1 MPPVRSGIAACSAQL
16 VPALRAQP
24 ALSAVDVFVDE
35 PVAAANALVYSAHQ
49 FPWRHR
55 ETPYDWT
62 VYQLGNSSHHDSL
75 WPYLF
80 RFPGLTVLHDLH
92 LHHARAAALLRTRRY
107 ADYRAEFAANHP
119 DAPPEAA
126 ELAVSGFD
134 SHLYYMWPMV
144 RLVVQASK
152 LSAVHSRE
160 MADRLRSDSGS
171 DRIECLRLSQ
181 GTLVPKERGR
191 AARRDVR
198 AHYHIAADAVT
209 FGCFGGLTPDKRLPQ
224 ILDAFRAVRAYV
236 PEACLMLAGAQV
248 EHYDLVADVHARDLQ
263 DSVVVTGYLET
274 DEQLTDC
281 IAAVDVTLNLRW
293 PTARELSGPWLRSLA
308 AGKPSIVMDV
318 LQLVDIPTLDP
329 RTWSKSAGGAPPE
342 QEPVAVAIDILDEDH
357 SLRLAM
363 RRLAEDAELRQ
374 TLGSAAQSYW
384 KREHSPEAMLADY
397 LRLMAAAGAMPA
409 PPRGSLP
416 EHLVDDG
423 TRLLQQL
430 VAPFGIAA
438 PLG

>member
-1 MPPVRSGIAACSAQL
+1 M
-16 VPALRAQP
+16 
-24 ALSAVDVFVDE
+24 
-35 PVAAANALVYSAHQ
+35 
-49 FPWRHR
+49 
-55 ETPYDWT
+55 
-62 VYQLGNSSHHDSL
+62 HD
-75 WPYLF
+75 P
-80 RFPGLTVLHDLH
+80 H

-119 DAPPEAA
+119 DSPPEAA

-181 GTLVPKERGR
+181 GTLVPKERER

-198 AHYHIAADAVT
+198 VHYHIAADAVT

-263 DSVVVTGYLET
+263 DSVIVTGYLET

>member
-1 MPPVRSGIAACSAQL
+1 MPPVRSGIAACSAEL

-24 ALSAVDVFVDE
+24 AIRAVDVFVDE
-35 PVAAANALVYSAHQ
+35 PIAAANALVYSAHQ

-55 ETPYDWT
+55 EIPYDLT
-62 VYQLGNSSHHDSL
+62 VYQLGNSSHHDYL

-80 RFPGLTVLHDLH
+80 RFPGLTVLHDPH
-92 LHHARAAALLRTRRY
+92 LHHARAAALLRTRRS

-119 DAPPEAA
+119 DSAPEAA
-126 ELAVSGFD
+126 ELAVAGFD

-152 LSAVHSRE
+152 LSAVHSRA
-160 MADRLRSDSGS
+160 MADQLRGDGGS

-181 GTLVPKERGR
+181 GVLVSKERER

-198 AHYHIAADAVT
+198 AHYNIAADAVT

-236 PEACLMLAGAQV
+236 PEARLMLAGAQV
-248 EHYDLVADVHARDLQ
+248 EHYDLMADVRDRELQ
-263 DSVVVTGYLET
+263 DSVVLTGYLET

-318 LQLVDIPTLDP
+318 LQLVDVPTLDP
-329 RTWSKSAGGAPPE
+329 RTWSKSAAGAAPE
-342 QEPVAVAIDILDEDH
+342 QQPVAVAIDILDEDH

-363 RRLAEDAELRQ
+363 KRLAEDAELRQ
-374 TLGSAAQSYW
+374 ALGSAAQSYW
-384 KREHSPEAMLADY
+384 TREHAPEAMLADY
-397 LRLMAAAGAMPA
+397 LRLMAAARAMPA
-409 PPRGSLP
+409 PRGSLP

-423 TRLLQQL
+423 TRLLQRL